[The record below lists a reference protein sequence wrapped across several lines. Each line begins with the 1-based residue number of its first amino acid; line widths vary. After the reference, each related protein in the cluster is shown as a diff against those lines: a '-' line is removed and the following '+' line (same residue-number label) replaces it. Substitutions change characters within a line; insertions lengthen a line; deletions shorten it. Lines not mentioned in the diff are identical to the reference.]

1 MPAAVRLPRTAM
13 ARRAL
18 LVVLFLGGLMGLAIL
33 FGGSAHAAESES
45 DGSSSA
51 GQLLEPAAE
60 MRQQA
65 REHFSASEARAD
77 ERRHADDANTDA
89 NTDADADKD
98 EDPSAEQRQAM
109 KDAVAETVRPITDR
123 TEQLAHPVRDLV
135 EDTTD
140 AAGLPVE
147 LPEGLQGGDQ
157 QLPGTGRPSLPGGL
171 ASGSDGVAGAVTA
184 GSRTDLG
191 DASAASSHDC
201 AGSAEQEQPGGADE
215 HRKQLPAQLPT
226 PPAPSGSAYQHAG
239 DGSGPRGGD
248 AHAASP
254 SGAPRFGLA
263 AGAIRAASTTPTRD
277 RSSEI
282 LEFPG

>member
-45 DGSSSA
+45 DGSSRA

-60 MRQQA
+60 MRQHA
-65 REHFSASEARAD
+65 REHFSESEARAD
-77 ERRHADDANTDA
+77 ERRHADDA
-89 NTDADADKD
+89 DADKD
-98 EDPSAEQRQAM
+98 EDQSAEQRQAM

-157 QLPGTGRPSLPGGL
+157 QLPGTGRHGLPGGQ
-171 ASGSDGVAGAVTA
+171 ASGSDGVAGAATA

-191 DASAASSHDC
+191 DASAASAHDC

-248 AHAASP
+248 AHAAP
-254 SGAPRFGLA
+254 DSGAPRFGLA
-263 AGAIRAASTTPTRD
+263 VGAIRAASTTPTRD